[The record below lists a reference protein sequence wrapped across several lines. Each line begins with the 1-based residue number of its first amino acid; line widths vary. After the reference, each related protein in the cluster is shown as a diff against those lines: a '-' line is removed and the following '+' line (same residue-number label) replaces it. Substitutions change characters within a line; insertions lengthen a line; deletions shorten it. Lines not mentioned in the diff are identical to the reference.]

1 MKKVDYLIIAL
12 IFVFI
17 TMIYMFI
24 YRPYISKS
32 SDKIQLI
39 INNEEIDNFYLYEE
53 ITYEIKSNNNQI
65 LIYKNDSLFKTIDN
79 KNIKNIYNKIKI
91 ENRKVKVIESN
102 CAHKDCMH
110 MEINNNYKL
119 PIICTN
125 GITIKYKTK
134 TNNNQ
139 SDIII

>member
-24 YRPYISKS
+24 YRSYISKS

-65 LIYKNDSLFKTIDN
+65 LIYKNDSLFKS
-79 KNIKNIYNKIKI
+79 IYNKIKI
-91 ENRKVKVIESN
+91 EDRKVQVIDSN
-102 CAHKDCMH
+102 CIHKDCMN
-110 MEINNNYKL
+110 MEIKDTNKL

-134 TNNNQ
+134 SNNT

>member
-1 MKKVDYLIIAL
+1 MKKVDYLIIAS

-39 INNEEIDNFYLYEE
+39 INNEEIDSFYLYEE
-53 ITYEIKSNNNQI
+53 ITYEIKSINNQI

-91 ENRKVKVIESN
+91 ENRKVQVIDSN
-102 CAHKDCMH
+102 CIHKDCMN
-110 MEINNNYKL
+110 MEIKDTNKL

-134 TNNNQ
+134 SNNT
-139 SDIII
+139 SDIIT

>member
-1 MKKVDYLIIAL
+1 MKKVDYLIIAS

-39 INNEEIDNFYLYEE
+39 INNEEIDSFYLYEE

-91 ENRKVKVIESN
+91 ENRKVQVIDSN
-102 CAHKDCMH
+102 CIHKDCMN
-110 MEINNNYKL
+110 MEIKDTNKL

-134 TNNNQ
+134 SNNT
-139 SDIII
+139 SDIIT

>member
-1 MKKVDYLIIAL
+1 MKKVDYLIIAS

-39 INNEEIDNFYLYEE
+39 INNEEIDSFYLYEE

-65 LIYKNDSLFKTIDN
+65 LIYKNDSLFKTI
-79 KNIKNIYNKIKI
+79 YNNIKI
-91 ENRKVKVIESN
+91 ENRKVQVIDSN
-102 CAHKDCMH
+102 CIHKDCMN
-110 MEINNNYKL
+110 MEIKDTNKL

-134 TNNNQ
+134 SNNT
-139 SDIII
+139 SDIIT

>member
-1 MKKVDYLIIAL
+1 MKKVDYLIIAS

-39 INNEEIDNFYLYEE
+39 INNEEIDSFYLYEE
-53 ITYEIKSNNNQI
+53 ITYEIKSINNQI

-91 ENRKVKVIESN
+91 ENRKVQVIDSN
-102 CAHKDCMH
+102 CIHKDCMN
-110 MEINNNYKL
+110 MEIKDTNKL

-134 TNNNQ
+134 SNNT

>member
-53 ITYEIKSNNNQI
+53 ITYEIKSINNQI

-79 KNIKNIYNKIKI
+79 KNIKSIYNKIKI
-91 ENRKVKVIESN
+91 EDRKVQVIDSN
-102 CAHKDCMH
+102 CIHKDCMN
-110 MEINNNYKL
+110 MEIKDTNKL

-134 TNNNQ
+134 SNNT

>member
-53 ITYEIKSNNNQI
+53 ITYEIKSINNQI

-91 ENRKVKVIESN
+91 ENRKVQVIDSN
-102 CAHKDCMH
+102 CIHKDCMN
-110 MEINNNYKL
+110 MEIKDTNKL

-134 TNNNQ
+134 SNNT

>member
-39 INNEEIDNFYLYEE
+39 INNEEIDSFYLYEE
-53 ITYEIKSNNNQI
+53 ITYEIKSINNQI
-65 LIYKNDSLFKTIDN
+65 LIYKNDSLLKTIDN

-91 ENRKVKVIESN
+91 EDRKVQVIDSN
-102 CAHKDCMH
+102 CIHKDCMN
-110 MEINNNYKL
+110 MEIKDTNKL

-134 TNNNQ
+134 SNNT

>member
-53 ITYEIKSNNNQI
+53 ITYEIKSINNQI
-65 LIYKNDSLFKTIDN
+65 LIYKNDSLLKTIDN

-91 ENRKVKVIESN
+91 ENRKVQVIDSN
-102 CAHKDCMH
+102 CIHKDCMN
-110 MEINNNYKL
+110 MEIKDTNKL

-134 TNNNQ
+134 SNNT

>member
-39 INNEEIDNFYLYEE
+39 INNEEIDSFYLYEE

-79 KNIKNIYNKIKI
+79 KNIKSIYNKIKI
-91 ENRKVKVIESN
+91 ENRKVQVINSN
-102 CAHKDCMH
+102 CIHKDCMN
-110 MEINNNYKL
+110 MEIKDTNKL

-134 TNNNQ
+134 SNNT

>member
-79 KNIKNIYNKIKI
+79 KNIKSIYNKIKI
-91 ENRKVKVIESN
+91 EDRKVQVIDSN
-102 CAHKDCMH
+102 CIHKDCMN
-110 MEINNNYKL
+110 MEIKDTNKL

-134 TNNNQ
+134 SNNT